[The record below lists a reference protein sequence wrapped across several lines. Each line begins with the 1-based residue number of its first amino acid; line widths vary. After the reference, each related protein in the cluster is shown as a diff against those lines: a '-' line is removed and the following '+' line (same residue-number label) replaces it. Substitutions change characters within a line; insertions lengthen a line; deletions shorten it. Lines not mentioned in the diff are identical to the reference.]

1 MAGIELE
8 RQVVQQRNQ
17 IDLLLQENQ
26 ELKTDL
32 DNRSEFNRLI
42 LQDKNRISSEISQ
55 LDTRLDSLEARV
67 KALENKPVEKFNVI
81 KFLK

>member
-17 IDLLLQENQ
+17 IDLLLQENN

-32 DNRSEFNRLI
+32 ENRSEFNKLM
-42 LQDKNRISSEISQ
+42 LQDKVRISNDIAQ
-55 LDTRLDSLEARV
+55 LDKRLGSLETRI
-67 KALENKPVEKFNVI
+67 KALENRPEKFNVI

>member
-17 IDLLLQENQ
+17 IDLLQQENQ
-26 ELKTDL
+26 ELKMDL
-32 DNRSEFNRLI
+32 ENRSEFNKLI
-42 LQDKNRISSEISQ
+42 LQDRNRISNDVAQ
-55 LDTRLDSLEARV
+55 LETRLDSLEARV
-67 KALENKPVEKFNVI
+67 KVLENKPEKFNVI

>member
-1 MAGIELE
+1 MVEMKLE

-17 IDLLLQENQ
+17 IDLLQQENS

-32 DNRSEFNRLI
+32 ENRSEFNKLI
-42 LQDKNRISSEISQ
+42 LQDKNRISNNVAE
-55 LDTRLDSLEARV
+55 LDKRLDSLEARI
-67 KALENKPVEKFNVI
+67 KALENRPEKFNVI

>member
-17 IDLLLQENQ
+17 IDLLQQENQ
-26 ELKTDL
+26 ELKVDL
-32 DNRSEFNRLI
+32 ENRSEFNKLI
-42 LQDKNRISSEISQ
+42 LQDRNRISNDVAQ
-55 LDTRLDSLEARV
+55 LETRLDSLEARV
-67 KALENKPVEKFNVI
+67 KVLENKPEKLNVI